1 MMNEYPKCPN
11 CGGSSYIEHYCTGT
25 LLYCPPVWEN
35 GVNKNPDSNI
45 ETHYCTCKK
54 CRHKFHFEIQ
64 YNNIIN
70 IVDDGEEIPI
80 PTLEL
85 PINAT
90 DETLSVPTINEMG
103 KTLNVSTT
111 FTPKIEVKVDAI
123 ERLANLCQELKEDIL
138 ELKKLVSKK

>member
-11 CGGSSYIEHYCTGT
+11 CGNSSYIEHYCTRT

-64 YNNIIN
+64 YDKIIN
-70 IVDDGEEIPI
+70 IVDDGEEIPV

-90 DETLSVPTINEMG
+90 GGTLSVPIINEMGGTLSVPTAP
-103 KTLNVSTT
+103 
-111 FTPKIEVKVDAI
+111 TPKIEVKVDTI

-138 ELKKLVSKK
+138 ELKKLVSKR